1 MRVRGWNGELN
12 VCTEGESRGGLMVSS
27 TQGPGLILTCG

>member
-1 MRVRGWNGELN
+1 MEEFSVR
-12 VCTEGESRGGLMVSS
+12 TEGGSRGGLMVSS